1 MTTDRRLRLAIAANV
16 VIVVVQAVFG
26 FTARSLGLLADAAH
40 NLVDV
45 AGVALALVAVR
56 MARRPPDARRSF
68 GYHRSPVLA
77 AQANAALIL
86 VATGILGYE
95 AVRRLLDPHPVDAG
109 VVIVVAAL
117 GAVVNALAA
126 VTLAGHGGDL
136 NLRGAMLHLA
146 ADAAVSVGVVLAAV
160 VMLAVDG
167 AFWLDPAVSLGISVV
182 IGWQAVRLL
191 RETADVLLESAPAA
205 LSGGALTAA
214 ISGLP
219 GIDEV
224 HDLHVWTLGH
234 GLHALSAHVVLT
246 DHPNLEEAQATV
258 NTVRRHLTE
267 AFGITHI
274 TLEAECE
281 TCLDPDGGDPCAM
294 SFTVSHASAAL
305 HAGHAGHGGH
315 GGHAHG
321 PGHGH

>member
-1 MTTDRRLRLAIAANV
+1 MNTDRRLRFAIVANV
-16 VIVVVQAVFG
+16 VIVVLQATFG

-45 AGVALALVAVR
+45 AGVVLALIAVR

-86 VATGILGYE
+86 VTTGILGYE
-95 AVRRLLDPHPVDAG
+95 AVRRLVHPHPVDAG
-109 VVIVVAAL
+109 IVIVVASV

-126 VTLAGHGGDL
+126 VALAGHGGDL
-136 NLRGAMLHLA
+136 NLRGAMLHLIG
-146 ADAAVSVGVVLAAV
+146 DAAVSVGVVVAAV
-160 VMLAVDG
+160 VMATTNG
-167 AFWLDPAVSLGISVV
+167 AYWLDPAVSLVISFV

-205 LSGGALTAA
+205 LSGEALTGA
-214 ISGLP
+214 INDLP

-267 AFGITHI
+267 SFGITHI

-281 TCLDPDGGDPCAM
+281 TCLEPGVDDPCAM
-294 SFTVSHASAAL
+294 TFTVTHAVTSA
-305 HAGHAGHGGH
+305 H
-315 GGHAHG
+315 
-321 PGHGH
+321 GHGHSH

>member
-1 MTTDRRLRLAIAANV
+1 MNTDRRLRIVLVANMA
-16 VIVVVQAVFG
+16 IVVLQAAFG

-45 AGVALALVAVR
+45 AGVVLALLAVR

-86 VATGILGYE
+86 MTTGILGYE
-95 AVRRLLDPHPVDAG
+95 AVRRIVNPHPVDAG
-109 VVIVVAAL
+109 VVIVVALA

-126 VTLAGHGGDL
+126 VSLAGHGGDL

-160 VMLAVDG
+160 VMAVADG
-167 AFWLDPAVSLGISVV
+167 AYWLDPAVSLLISAV

-191 RETADVLLESAPAA
+191 RETADVLLESAPVA
-205 LSGGALTAA
+205 LAGDVLTGA
-214 ISGLP
+214 ISALP

-267 AFGITHI
+267 SFGITHI

-281 TCLDPDGGDPCAM
+281 TCLEPGVDDPCAM
-294 SFTVSHASAAL
+294 TFTVAHAAP
-305 HAGHAGHGGH
+305 HAHGH
-315 GGHAHG
+315 GHAH
-321 PGHGH
+321 